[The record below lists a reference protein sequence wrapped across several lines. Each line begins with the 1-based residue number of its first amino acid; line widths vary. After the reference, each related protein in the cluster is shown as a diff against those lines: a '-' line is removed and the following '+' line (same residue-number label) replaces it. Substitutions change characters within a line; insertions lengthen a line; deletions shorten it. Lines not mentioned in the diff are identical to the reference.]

1 MSNYTVVVTEVLRR
15 EIVVEANNYMD
26 ALNQVEDMW
35 TCEDFTLTDRDFD
48 YVGFMEKSTG
58 HFRCI

>member
-1 MSNYTVVVTEVLRR
+1 MSNYTVVATEVLRR

-35 TCEDFTLTDRDFD
+35 TCEDFVLDASDFD
-48 YVGFMEKSTG
+48 YVEFKERSTG
-58 HFRCI
+58 HFRCV